1 MSEIAGTL
9 LKHRRRLTEVAR
21 VLSRHGLATWA
32 ARAQGIAGIGPVE
45 ALVNSVVTPAD
56 IGASDGARLR
66 AAFAEL
72 GTTFIKFGQMLSLR
86 PDVVGQEIADELA
99 ELRASVP
106 ADAPGVA
113 QKTVETQFGS
123 PVSELFEWFE
133 AEPFASGSI
142 AQIHRAALRDG
153 TAVAVKVMH
162 ERAGVTVREDLALM
176 RAVAAY
182 LEAEDPELALFRPTI
197 LVAEFAAMMGA
208 AIDLR
213 QELAN
218 LQRFRANFAGEPDV
232 VIPAPR
238 PELCGEKVLTMAM
251 VSGCPFSD
259 RASVEGSGWQVAAF
273 VQRLAQIYL
282 EMIFRDGLFHADP
295 HPGNFLLPDGAH
307 LAILDFGDVGRL
319 GARRRA
325 QLQMMLVA
333 IGARDVESVADA
345 LLEMTAPPPG
355 ADLTVLRAGIETWF
369 SRYALAGV
377 GQIDVGGMLSGA
389 LQLLRENKVLLPAD
403 LAILFRVLIR
413 LQGLGQRVGTE
424 VPLAD
429 LLQPYISEVLAERFD
444 PRRVASR
451 LGRSAHSWERLTA
464 DLPDALRALLDQARA
479 GKFGVE
485 VQLHDTDHAVDNLV
499 DGMVAAAALLA
510 GAQLISNRAR
520 PLVGPLSFPGLVAA
534 GVGAF
539 TWQRLATRRQP
550 QRSWVGWVRRVAD
563 IARH

>member
-1 MSEIAGTL
+1 M
-9 LKHRRRLTEVAR
+9 
-21 VLSRHGLATWA
+21 
-32 ARAQGIAGIGPVE
+32 
-45 ALVNSVVTPAD
+45 VNSVVTPAD
-56 IGASDGARLR
+56 REASDGARLR

-86 PDVVGQEIADELA
+86 ADVVGQETADELA
-99 ELRASVP
+99 ELRAGVP

-113 QKTVETQFGS
+113 QKTVEVQLGG

-133 AEPFASGSI
+133 VEPFASGSI
-142 AQIHRAALRDG
+142 AQIDRAALRDG

-162 ERAGVTVREDLALM
+162 ERASVTVREDLALM

-182 LEAEDPELALFRPTI
+182 LEEDPELALFRPTI

-218 LQRFRANFAGEPDV
+218 IQRFRANFAGEPDV
-232 VIPAPR
+232 VIPAPY
-238 PELCGEKVLTMAM
+238 PELSGEKVLTMAM
-251 VSGCPFSD
+251 VDGRPFAD
-259 RASVEGSGWQVAAF
+259 RASVEGSGWEVGAF
-273 VQRLAQIYL
+273 VERVAQIYL

-295 HPGNFLLPDGAH
+295 HPGNFLLPDEAH
-307 LAILDFGDVGRL
+307 LALLDFGDVGRL
-319 GARRRA
+319 GTRRRA

-355 ADLTVLRAGIETWF
+355 TDLAVLRASIETWF

-389 LQLLRENKVLLPAD
+389 MQLLRENKVLLPAD
-403 LAILFRVLIR
+403 LALLFRVLVR

-429 LLQPYISEVLAERFD
+429 LLQPYIKDVLAERLD
-444 PRRVASR
+444 PRRVATR
-451 LGRSAHSWERLTA
+451 LGRSVQNWDRLAA
-464 DLPDALRALLDQARA
+464 DLPDALRALLDQARS

-485 VQLHDTDHAVDNLV
+485 VQLRDADHSLDNLV
-499 DGMVAAAALLA
+499 DGIVAAAALLA
-510 GAQLISNRAR
+510 GAQLISHRAR
-520 PLVGPLSFPGLVAA
+520 PLVGSLSVPGLVAA

-539 TWQRLATRRQP
+539 TWQRLAARRQP
-550 QRSWVGWVRRVAD
+550 QRSWVGRARRVAD
-563 IARH
+563 VARH